1 MKTIL
6 QIQKNNRNCRVF
18 FVNQTALL
26 FLILTVCI
34 NSSLFSQSGTL
45 DLTFASGT
53 VTSTGNVSSLVVQS
67 DGKLIIGGTFTSY
80 NGTLIN
86 RIARVN
92 TDGSLDGTFN
102 VGTGVNQL
110 ISKVL
115 LQPDGKIIIVGNFTT
130 YNGTSRNRIVR
141 LNSDGSIDG
150 TFNIGTGANSQIYS
164 AALQSDGK
172 ILIGGTF
179 TSYNGTTGVNRLARL
194 NSDGTLDGTFSA
206 GAGPDSWTY
215 AMAIQPDGKI
225 IIVGNFSSYAGTTV
239 NRVARVTSTGAL
251 DNLLSFNAGTAM
263 SVAGSIGYAVDLQS
277 DGKIIIGGNFTTFNG
292 ATKNRLVRLNTDGST
307 DNTFNSGGTNA
318 NNIVYSC
325 KVQPDDKILIGGH
338 FTAFN
343 GVTIPARVACL
354 NSDGTRDATFN
365 VGGAGATS
373 SFVLDIALN
382 SSQEIFIGGAFIA
395 YNGTT
400 RNKLAK
406 LLKSCSNASV
416 TSVSATSYSNCGT
429 QSTTLTVSGTLND
442 ATNWQWYSTSC
453 GVGSVGSGSIIAV
466 SPSVTT
472 TYYVRGEGGCT
483 NPITCSTVTIN
494 VFASPTVSVS
504 SASNTVCVGSLML
517 LNGSGASTYTWN
529 PGNLTGASIAVG
541 PSVTTTYSVTGTD
554 VNGCTNNSTHVITP
568 INCVTQTKLV
578 NADCNSTLTTMDA
591 NTRLRCDAVSG
602 STNYEWQF
610 TDVSSGNVVLTK
622 LRAAQWTDFYLT
634 GYFPNIQFNKTYSI
648 KVRAY
653 VGGIWGDYGTA
664 CTLTTPTVAL
674 TTTQLKTAFC
684 NTTLTTLSNSTR
696 ISCDVI
702 TGATNYEW
710 QITDVS
716 SGLIV
721 LTKQR
726 NAPYTDFYLKGYFP
740 GIQTNRT
747 YSIKVRGYLN
757 GVWGSY
763 GTACTITTPSSFSR
777 FAESDI
783 SENEIQNNFIIT
795 SYPNPISEIL
805 NIDFDLVPNNASVEI
820 YNTIG
825 ELVLSQTLNDYSNT
839 INTSQLSNGLYH
851 IKIIGNNALLS
862 TQKIIK
868 Q

>member
-1 MKTIL
+1 MKTKL
-6 QIQKNNRNCRVF
+6 QPQRNNTNSKSF
-18 FVNQTALL
+18 FVNHLTKL
-26 FLILTVCI
+26 FLALIICI
-34 NSSLFSQSGTL
+34 SSSAFAQGGL

-53 VTSTGNVSSLVVQS
+53 VTSTGNVASSVVQS
-67 DGKLIIGGTFTSY
+67 DGKIVIGGTFTSY
-80 NGTLIN
+80 NGTSIN

-92 TDGSLDGTFN
+92 TDGSLDATFN

-115 LQPDGKIIIVGNFTT
+115 LQSDGKIIIVGNFTT
-130 YNGTSRNRIVR
+130 YNGTARNRIVR

-150 TFNIGTGANSQIYS
+150 TFTVGTGANSQIYS
-164 AALQSDGK
+164 AGLQSDGK
-172 ILIGGTF
+172 IIIGGTF

-206 GAGPDSWTY
+206 GTGPDSWTY

-225 IIVGNFSSYAGTTV
+225 VIVGNFSSYAGTTV

-292 ATKNRLVRLNTDGST
+292 ATKNRLVRLNTNGST

-318 NNIVYSC
+318 NNIVYTC
-325 KVQPDDKILIGGH
+325 KVQPDDKIIIGGH
-338 FTAFN
+338 FTTFN

-365 VGGAGATS
+365 SGGAGATT

-382 SSQEIFIGGAFIA
+382 SSQEIFIGGAFVA

-429 QSTTLTVSGTLND
+429 QSTNLTVSGTLND

-453 GVGSVGSGSIIAV
+453 GSGSVGSGSTIAV
-466 SPSVTT
+466 SPTSTT

-494 VFASPTVSVS
+494 VFANPTVLIS
-504 SASNTVCVGSLML
+504 SASNSVCIGSLLL
-517 LNGSGASTYTWN
+517 LNASGASTYTWN
-529 PGNLTGASIAVG
+529 PGNQTGASIAVG
-541 PSVTTTYSVTGTD
+541 PTVTTTYTVTGTD
-554 VNGCTNNSTHVITP
+554 VNGCTNSTLTTITSSNCITP
-568 INCVTQTKLV
+568 TKLV
-578 NADCNSTLTTMDA
+578 NAECNSTLTTMNA
-591 NTRLRCDAVSG
+591 NTRLHCDAVG
-602 STNYEWQF
+602 GATNYEWQF
-610 TDVSSGNVVLTK
+610 TDVSTGTVVLTK

-634 GYFPNIQFNKTYSI
+634 GYFPGIQYNKTYSI
-648 KVRAY
+648 KVRPY
-653 VGGIWGDYGTA
+653 VGGIWGTYGTA

-674 TTTQLKTAFC
+674 TTTQLNPTYC
-684 NTTLTTLSNSTR
+684 NTTLTVVSNATR
-696 ISCDVI
+696 ISCNPI

-710 QITDVS
+710 EITDVS
-716 SGLIV
+716 TGLVV
-721 LTKQR
+721 LTKLR
-726 NAPYTDFYLKGYFP
+726 NASYTDFYIKGYFP
-740 GIQTNRT
+740 GIQTNHT
-747 YSIKVRGYLN
+747 YSIKVRGYLS
-757 GVWGSY
+757 GVWGTY
-763 GTACTITTPSSFSR
+763 GTACTITTPASFSR
-777 FAESDI
+777 LAGES
-783 SENEIQNNFIIT
+783 SEMDEIQSNFIIT
-795 SYPNPISEIL
+795 SYPNPVSEML
-805 NIDFDLVPNNASVEI
+805 NVDFDLVPNNASVEV

-825 ELVLSQTLNDYSNT
+825 ELVLTQSLTDYSNT
-839 INTSQLSNGLYH
+839 INTSKLSSGLYH
-851 IKIIGNNALLS
+851 LKIIGDNQLLS
-862 TQKIIK
+862 SRKIVK